1 MDKEK
6 SILDK
11 LSILLQSAAQIN
23 DTDEERLRKS
33 TLLLLSC
40 LFAFAGLLW
49 GVIYFLNGLIL
60 SGSIPFVYGII
71 STLSILLF
79 IKTKKYKFFY
89 KSQIILVLFLPFL
102 LQLSLGGFITSS
114 VVIIWAVLSPI
125 GALYFFPKR
134 SDAIKCFLAYIAALF
149 VAFILNDYVV
159 KNFKP
164 DISETFI
171 NIFFLMNLIS
181 VTTLIFTSI
190 YYTLNQQDKL
200 KRLLEEKN
208 HEIIDSINY
217 AKRIQQARL
226 PKKEDIY
233 SALSNSFVLFKPKD
247 IVSGDFYYF
256 HKKNALI
263 FIASA
268 DCTGHGVPG
277 ALMSMVGSEKLEDA
291 VSQTNDTSIIL
302 NILNKGIKT
311 SLRQSEHT
319 ESTRDGMDIAICAIN
334 LESRIVKYAG
344 ANRPLWIIRNG
355 ASIVEEIK
363 ATKAAIGGITEDK
376 QKFDSHE
383 LQLMEGDTIY
393 LFTDGFADQFGGL
406 SGKKLMTK
414 KFKEILLKIQGMQLN
429 EQEQFLDGFI
439 ENWKAGTEQVDD
451 ILVIGLRL

>member
-1 MDKEK
+1 VNKDKR
-6 SILDK
+6 ILNK
-11 LSILLQSAAQIN
+11 LTLLLQSAAQSH

-40 LFAFAGLLW
+40 LFALAGLLW
-49 GVIYFLNGLIL
+49 GAIYFLNGLIL

-71 STLSILLF
+71 SALSILLF
-79 IKTKKYKFFY
+79 IKNKKYDFFY
-89 KSQIILVLFLPFL
+89 KSQILLVLFLPFL

-125 GALYFFPKR
+125 GALFFFPKR
-134 SDAIKCFLAYIAALF
+134 KDAIKCFLAYIAALF
-149 VAFILNDYVV
+149 IAFILNDYVA
-159 KNFKP
+159 KKFKP
-164 DISETFI
+164 EISETFI
-171 NIFFLMNLIS
+171 TVFFLMNLIS
-181 VTTLIFTSI
+181 VTTLIFISI

-233 SALSNSFVLFKPKD
+233 SALPNSFVLFKPKD

-256 HKKNALI
+256 HKKNALV
-263 FIASA
+263 FIAAA

-291 VSQTNDTSIIL
+291 VSQTSDTSVIL

-319 ESTRDGMDIAICAIN
+319 ESTRDGMDIAICAIDI
-334 LESRIVKYAG
+334 ESRVVKYAG
-344 ANRPLWIIRNG
+344 ANRPLWIVRNG
-355 ASIVEEIK
+355 SSNVEELK
-363 ATKAAIGGITEDK
+363 ATKTAIGGFTEDT
-376 QKFDSHE
+376 QQFDTNE
-383 LQLMEGDTIY
+383 VQLTQGDTIY
-393 LFTDGFADQFGGL
+393 IFTDGYADQFGGL

-414 KFKEILLKIQGMQLN
+414 KFKEILLEIQDIQMK
-429 EQEQFLDGFI
+429 EQEQFLDNFI
-439 ENWKAGTEQVDD
+439 ENWRAGTEQVDD